1 MITKDLINKLR
12 DEARKSPKGIV
23 KFPLDDRYTLII
35 ISDMEDTIN
44 RGTIKIESM
53 YGLRAVTYTTLE
65 TSNDW
70 IYEFIRMNCKEVEYK
85 EKGFRLVNGKWEA
98 DINHT
103 KIPVGFDD
111 LGKMQYE

>member
-1 MITKDLINKLR
+1 MLTKDLIKKLR
-12 DEARKSPKGIV
+12 DEARKSEKGII
-23 KFPLDDRYTLII
+23 KFPLDDRYTLVMV
-35 ISDMEDTIN
+35 SDVKDSIL

-70 IYEFIRMNCKEVEYK
+70 IYEFIRVNCKEVEYK
-85 EKGFRLVNGKWEA
+85 EKGFRLVNGRWEA

-103 KIPVGFDD
+103 KIPIGFDD
-111 LGKMQYE
+111 LGKIIYE